1 MSVSAMAHRAE
12 DGLDR
17 NGCEGRALRIACVTA
32 ARTWHGPPVDA
43 NMSQIRP
50 LRIGEALV
58 RRGHHVDLVLDR
70 HPEPRDLG
78 PRLREIP
85 SRLARW
91 DRYDVVKTH
100 ERGAASRRCSR
111 PAAQSI
117 RASSVAS

>member
-1 MSVSAMAHRAE
+1 
-12 DGLDR
+12 
-17 NGCEGRALRIACVTA
+17 
-32 ARTWHGPPVDA
+32 
-43 NMSQIRP
+43 MSQIRP
-50 LRIGEALV
+50 LRIGEALAG

-100 ERGAASRRCSR
+100 ERGGGFETLLAAGGAEHP
-111 PAAQSI
+111 PAP
-117 RASSVAS
+117 SVAS